1 MTEAEQSILSA
12 ITALSNDIRASN
24 DAIIARVE
32 KIEDEIMTIKTEC
45 NKREE
50 VYVNGKDFL
59 RNPPSSFSET
69 VSLYA
74 GRGLLIVIGGVIL
87 TYVYELV
94 KILARLTTR
103 Q

>member
-1 MTEAEQSILSA
+1 MTEAEQAILSA
-12 ITALSNDIRASN
+12 ITGLRNDLRESNE
-24 DAIIARVE
+24 AIIARVE
-32 KIEDEIMTIKTEC
+32 KVEDDIRTIKTEC
-45 NKREE
+45 NKRED
-50 VYVNGKDFL
+50 VYANGKEFL
-59 RNPPSSFSET
+59 KNPPSPFSET

-94 KILARLTTR
+94 KILARITAR

>member
-1 MTEAEQSILSA
+1 MTEAEQTILNA
-12 ITALSNDIRASN
+12 ITGLRCDIRESN

-32 KIEDEIMTIKTEC
+32 KVEEDIRTIKTEC
-45 NKREE
+45 GKREE
-50 VYVNGKDFL
+50 VYLNGREFL
-59 RNPPSSFSET
+59 KNPPSPFSET
-69 VSLYA
+69 VSIYA

-94 KILARLTTR
+94 KILARITAR

>member
-1 MTEAEQSILSA
+1 MTEAEQAILNA
-12 ITALSNDIRASN
+12 ITGLRSDLRESNE
-24 DAIIARVE
+24 AIISRVE
-32 KIEDEIMTIKTEC
+32 KVEDDIRTIKTEC
-45 NKREE
+45 NKRED

-59 RNPPSSFSET
+59 RNPPSPFSET

-94 KILARLTTR
+94 KILARITAR